1 MVELGWSGIL
11 IPEDFGGSDFGIGGI
26 SVIMQELG
34 RTLTPSP
41 LLATSVLGASTISM
55 LGDKDHKSE

>member
-34 RTLTPSP
+34 KMFT
-41 LLATSVLGASTISM
+41 
-55 LGDKDHKSE
+55 E